1 MLAEAYL
8 GVVPANGH
16 KNHYIEL
23 FTNKKAAK
31 SDDNG
36 SDPLLKEG
44 VTRPAGLNLMN
55 RFAKG
60 NNGEDVLEKF
70 YTDYLTRKD
79 RNADGNNDAQVP
91 TFQPYYYFL
100 GLNYSAMYNNATLMQ
115 TIGWD
120 DYSHGGMG
128 TYDPLEEDPSKLS
141 VDNSYKK

>member
-1 MLAEAYL
+1 M
-8 GVVPANGH
+8 
-16 KNHYIEL
+16 
-23 FTNKKAAK
+23 
-31 SDDNG
+31 
-36 SDPLLKEG
+36 
-44 VTRPAGLNLMN
+44 
-55 RFAKG
+55 FAKVAYITLCTLALSSFCISCTEG
-60 NNGEDVLEKF
+60 YDE
-70 YTDYLTRKD
+70 D
-79 RNADGNNDAQVP
+79 RNADGNNNAQVP